1 MGIQNNWAR
10 YEKETVFNFSILPE
24 EIQCY
29 GKEVVFQ
36 PKQFVVSR
44 GEALRYIYFIK
55 SGSALGTRN
64 YADGNEYNYFVVDSG
79 NGNIGLLE
87 LFAREP
93 EYIASIMCTTEVLAI
108 RMDAEIIYD
117 FVMENQEM
125 LHRCI
130 TLIAQD
136 LYKRSANDGKFYY
149 LDGINRVRHYFVD
162 YYNSHLNDGMK
173 RMIVYAEYRDIATSV
188 GISIRTV
195 GRSIQKL
202 KESGEICSDN
212 KKIVIDEACYS
223 LLLSSLTL

>member
-1 MGIQNNWAR
+1 MSIQKKWAH
-10 YEKETVFNFSILPE
+10 YADETIFNFSILPE
-24 EIQCY
+24 KIRKY
-29 GKEVVFQ
+29 GKELTFQ
-36 PKQFVVSR
+36 PKQFIVFR
-44 GEALRYIYFIK
+44 GDFLRYIYFIK

-64 YADGNEYNYFVVDSG
+64 YADGNEYNYFVVDCN
-79 NGNIGLLE
+79 NGSIGLLE

-93 EYIASIMCTTEVLAI
+93 EYIASIMCTTEVTVI
-108 RMDAEIIYD
+108 RMEAEIIYD

-130 TLIAQD
+130 TLVAQD

-162 YYNSHLNDGMK
+162 YYNAHLKEN
-173 RMIVYAEYRDIATSV
+173 RRQVTVYAEYRDIATSV

-202 KESGEICSDN
+202 KENGEIHSKD
-212 KKIVIDEACYS
+212 KKVVIDEAGYH
-223 LLLSSLTL
+223 LLLSSLAL

>member
-1 MGIQNNWAR
+1 MSIQKKWAR
-10 YEKETVFNFSILPE
+10 YENETIFNFSILPE
-24 EIQCY
+24 KIQRY
-29 GKEVVFQ
+29 GKEFIFQ
-36 PKQFVVSR
+36 PKQFIVFR
-44 GEALRYIYFIK
+44 GDYLKYIYFIK
-55 SGSALGTRN
+55 FGSALGTRN
-64 YADGNEYNYFVVDSG
+64 YVDGNEYNYFVVDSE

-87 LFAREP
+87 LFAREA
-93 EYIASIMCTTEVLAI
+93 EYIASIMCTTEVAAI

-130 TLIAQD
+130 TLVAQD

-162 YYNSHLNDGMK
+162 YYNAHVKGN
-173 RMIVYAEYRDIATSV
+173 RREITVYAEYRDIATSV

-202 KESGEICSDN
+202 KENGEIRSKD
-212 KKIVIDEACYS
+212 KKVVIDETGYH
-223 LLLSSLTL
+223 LLLASLVL